1 MNKKLSTA
9 EKKDII
15 WKVSYKVL
23 NCYLDF
29 YREEGYKYTIAK
41 SWEPVKWDLYG
52 NVSISQLAL
61 EKFFEDKSLNKNSQ
75 AKNWGGKGGRCFV
88 AEHSIPM
95 AVIKRKYFDTFKK
108 ENPTYEEYKYFIQH
122 HNRLCY
128 VWHEEDTALNSAGL
142 RSEVPNFE
150 NLEENIYERY
160 KSVGI
165 HPIQSSYDHG
175 NKLFQNLAE
184 MRESGFDASMVRKNL
199 I

>member
-95 AVIKRKYFDTFKK
+95 AVVKRKYFDTFKK
-108 ENPTYEEYKYFIQH
+108 KNPTYEEYKYFIQH
-122 HNRLCY
+122 YNRLCY
-128 VWHEEDTALNSAGL
+128 VWHEEDTALNDAGL
-142 RSEVPNFE
+142 RSEVPNIE

-165 HPIQSSYDHG
+165 HPIIIKS
-175 NKLFQNLAE
+175 
-184 MRESGFDASMVRKNL
+184 
-199 I
+199 